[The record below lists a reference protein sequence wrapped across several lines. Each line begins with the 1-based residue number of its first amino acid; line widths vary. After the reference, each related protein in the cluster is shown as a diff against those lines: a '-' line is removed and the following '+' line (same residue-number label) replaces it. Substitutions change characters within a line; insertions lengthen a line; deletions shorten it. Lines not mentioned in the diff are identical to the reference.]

1 MKKSSIFENVGG
13 SEVAKL
19 FDHLPGYSFFAKN
32 FEGEIISANQRFYE
46 RFGYTTEEEI
56 VGKTD
61 FELFPLGLAD
71 KFRRDDLEVMKSG
84 DPMLGI
90 VELFFNRQGLP
101 DWYLT
106 NKFPVIS
113 RDGAVVGVMGTVRSY
128 EKQAKLIQSFVQ
140 IEAAVDFI
148 RLNFR
153 RKISIKEL
161 ALHAGLSPRQFDRK
175 FKKAFEISPQ
185 QFIIKTRILAAC
197 DGLAKQGRPISDIA
211 LDLGFCDQ
219 SSFTLHFRKHMGV
232 TPMQYQKRLG

>member
-32 FEGEIISANQRFYE
+32 FEGEIVSANQRFYE
-46 RFGYTTEEEI
+46 RFGFTTEEEI

-113 RDGAVVGVMGTVRSY
+113 RDDEVIGVMGTVRSY
-128 EKQAKLIQSFVQ
+128 AKQAKLIQSFVK

-148 RLNFR
+148 RVNFR
-153 RKISIKEL
+153 RKISIGEL
-161 ALHAGLSPRQFDRK
+161 ALHAGLSMRQFDRK
-175 FKKAFEISPQ
+175 FKEAFEISPQ

-197 DGLAKQGRPISDIA
+197 DGLAKLGRPISDIA

-232 TPMQYQKRLG
+232 TPMQYRKRLG